1 MRAPAADREG
11 IAMEP
16 KNFIQVLRRNFV
28 RFADAPAMMFKKQ
41 GRYRTISYRDL
52 EGIALRVAANLI
64 RTDLMPRDRIA
75 ILSQNRPEWAYADL
89 GALLAGAINS
99 AVYATSLPEEA
110 AFILRD
116 LEASVLFVEDAFQLK
131 KILEI
136 RERIPTVRKVYV
148 FEENA
153 ENPDPSW
160 IQPFSVLTGREEPVQ
175 GLRQKTAGI
184 ADAVEGG
191 DIMCIIY
198 TSGTTGNPKGVVL
211 THDNYLRTAE
221 IIVEGMGVD
230 VVDRL
235 RRNISF
241 LPLAHAFERFAGY
254 YLMLYLGRCI
264 GYAESLET
272 LAQNLREIRPHF
284 MVAVPR
290 VFEKIHAR
298 MTQNVRSSPLPRKM
312 IFHWALKVGREAGRC
327 RTLHKPL
334 PAWLRI
340 RRRFAEVLLFRKVK
354 EAFGGELE
362 FCVSGG
368 APLSKEI
375 AEFFHAMDILILEGW
390 GATEATTPSTIN
402 NPREYRFGTVGKPLP
417 RVQVRTAEDGE
428 LEVKGPNVFKEY
440 WRNPAETDATFTPDG
455 YYRTGDI
462 GVIDDQGWVTI
473 TDRKKQ
479 LIITSGGKNIA
490 PAPIEHLLL
499 AGRHIES
506 AYVHGDRRHYLTAL
520 LVLDRSAVVATA
532 KHLGVPDLPWQE
544 MIRHPAILEKVQ
556 KEVGRANEQLP
567 RFMQVKYFRI
577 LPEPFTIESG
587 ELTPTMKLKRG
598 VVAARYRDLIEEMYE
613 EEAKGIRRKA

>member
-1 MRAPAADREG
+1 MA
-11 IAMEP
+11 P
-16 KNFIQVLRRNFV
+16 KNFIQVLLRNFS
-28 RFADAPAMMFKKQ
+28 RFADAPAMMFKRQ
-41 GRYRTISYRDL
+41 GQYRTISYRDL
-52 EGIALRVAANLI
+52 EGIALRVASSLVRAGL
-64 RTDLMPRDRIA
+64 RPRDRIA

-99 AVYATSLPEEA
+99 AIYATSLPEEA
-110 AFILRD
+110 AFILQD
-116 LEASVLFVEDAFQLK
+116 LEASVLFVEDASQLK

-148 FEENA
+148 FEENF

-160 IQPFSVLTGREEPVQ
+160 IQFFSVLMGGEEPLQ
-175 GLRQKTAGI
+175 ELRAKTAEI
-184 ADAVEGG
+184 VDAIEGG

-221 IIVEGMGVD
+221 ILVEGMGVD
-230 VVDRL
+230 VVSRL
-235 RRNISF
+235 QRNISF

-272 LAQNLREIRPHF
+272 LVQNLREIRPHF

-298 MTQNVRSSPLPRKM
+298 LTQNVRTSPLLKKM
-312 IFHWALKVGREAGRC
+312 IFYWAMKVGGEAGRYKAS
-327 RTLHKPL
+327 HKPL
-334 PAWLRI
+334 PSGLRI
-340 RRRFAEVLLFRKVK
+340 RHRLAEALVFKKVK

-402 NPREYRFGTVGKPLP
+402 NPREYRFGTVGKALPL
-417 RVQVRTAEDGE
+417 VQVRLAEDGE

-440 WRNPAETDATFTPDG
+440 WKNPEETNATFTPDG

-490 PAPIEHLLL
+490 PAPIEHFLLV
-499 AGRHIES
+499 GRHIES

-520 LVLDRSAVVATA
+520 LVLDRNAATATA

-544 MIRHPAILEKVQ
+544 MIRHPVILEKVQ
-556 KEVGRANEQLP
+556 KEVDRANEQLP

-577 LPEPFTIESG
+577 LPEPFTIEGG
-587 ELTPTMKLKRG
+587 ELTPTMKLKRD
-598 VVAARYRDLIEEMYE
+598 VVAARYRDVIDSMYE
-613 EEAKGIRRKA
+613 DEATGTGQ